1 MQDDS
6 QKGGVGIWIL
16 VVVIIAVGAFW
27 FYRSRTVE
35 TVPESGVATIVGEAI
50 VIYDANGF
58 SPNTVTIKKGKTVI
72 FHNKTGKPA
81 SVASGPHPT
90 HTKYVEFDQTSGI
103 PEGTLMLV
111 LAVFHLAIALWIL
124 SGWRIFIPS
133 LIATVFLFSVVYFN
147 WNQIDILFR
156 DISLALAS
164 LALAWDARRA

>member
-72 FHNKTGKPA
+72 FQNKTGKPA

-90 HTKYVEFDQTSGI
+90 HTNYLEFDQYKTAERGQDEFRFVFEKVGVWKYHDHLN
-103 PEGTLMLV
+103 PTMTGT
-111 LAVFHLAIALWIL
+111 
-124 SGWRIFIPS
+124 
-133 LIATVFLFSVVYFN
+133 VVVTE
-147 WNQIDILFR
+147 
-156 DISLALAS
+156 
-164 LALAWDARRA
+164 